1 MARLTTI
8 KKTLSCSCFGPQK
21 YDLRGWNDV
30 GKPLV
35 ECRECG
41 ETVTGPIA
49 AMESDPR
56 VKQRRRA
63 RLATDGGGDR

>member
-8 KKTLSCSCFGPQK
+8 KKTLDCECVGVQT
-21 YDLRGWNDV
+21 YDLRGWNDI

-35 ECRECG
+35 ECRACG
-41 ETVTGPIA
+41 ATVTGPIA
-49 AMESDPR
+49 AMETDPR
-56 VKQRRRA
+56 VKERRRA